1 MSSNRTKWTD
11 FDRETKRYI
20 KKRDGGCCVICGKSG
35 ATQCMHVFISR
46 AHGGKGCKENGASG
60 CPECHRINDNPIG
73 KKERELSITNNYKVK
88 RYLIEKENITVNQE
102 FLDSLKYKKETIP
115 FEERQ
120 KPKIEQ
126 RCKDCKYLV
135 KNKNNKSTIPN
146 YYCKKLNKIVGK
158 KNPKCS
164 KFMEVR

>member
-1 MSSNRTKWTD
+1 MSIRSKWCD
-11 FDRETKRYI
+11 VDKETKKYI
-20 KKRDGGCCVICGKSG
+20 KNRDKCCVLCGNTNG
-35 ATQCMHVFISR
+35 LTMAHVFISR
-46 AHGGKGCKENGASG
+46 AHGGKGCKENIVAL
-60 CPECHRINDNPIG
+60 CIKCHKYFDNPIG

-88 RYLIEKENITVNQE
+88 RYLIEKENIILNDG
-102 FLDSLKYKKETIP
+102 FLNSLKYKKEIIP

-126 RCKDCKYLV
+126 RCKNCRYLV

-158 KNPKCS
+158 NNPKCN